1 MNVINTSAAFKD
13 VVIIDFEET
22 FVHYFTCSST
32 TIANL
37 SVHPQIFLQTFRLSQ
52 FLFDEKITF
61 IRFGCFWNFPKFI
74 TIIIII
80 ITTTIIIIIIII
92 IITIIS
98 SLILTIRIEVVGF
111 VSNREKSI
119 IRLDELRQFSRDCKY
134 PEHVISKSISNTK
147 PQGLA
152 PNPDR

>member
-1 MNVINTSAAFKD
+1 MNVINTTAAFKD

-74 TIIIII
+74 KIIIIIII
-80 ITTTIIIIIIII
+80 ITTTTIIII

-119 IRLDELRQFSRDCKY
+119 IRLDELRQFSRDCN
-134 PEHVISKSISNTK
+134 IQNM
-147 PQGLA
+147 
-152 PNPDR
+152 

>member
-1 MNVINTSAAFKD
+1 MKVINTSAAFKD

-22 FVHYFTCSST
+22 FAHYFTCSST

-74 TIIIII
+74 KIIIIIII
-80 ITTTIIIIIIII
+80 ITTTTIIII

-119 IRLDELRQFSRDCKY
+119 ISLDELRQFSRDCKY
-134 PEHVISKSISNTK
+134 PEHVISKSISNAK

>member
-1 MNVINTSAAFKD
+1 MNVINTTAAFKD

-74 TIIIII
+74 KIIIIIII
-80 ITTTIIIIIIII
+80 ITTTKIIII

-134 PEHVISKSISNTK
+134 PEHVISKSISNAK

>member
-74 TIIIII
+74 KIIIIIII
-80 ITTTIIIIIIII
+80 ITTTTIII

-134 PEHVISKSISNTK
+134 PEHVISKSISNAK

>member
-1 MNVINTSAAFKD
+1 MNVINTTAAFKD

-74 TIIIII
+74 KIIIIIII
-80 ITTTIIIIIIII
+80 ITTTTIIII

-134 PEHVISKSISNTK
+134 PEHVISKSISNAK